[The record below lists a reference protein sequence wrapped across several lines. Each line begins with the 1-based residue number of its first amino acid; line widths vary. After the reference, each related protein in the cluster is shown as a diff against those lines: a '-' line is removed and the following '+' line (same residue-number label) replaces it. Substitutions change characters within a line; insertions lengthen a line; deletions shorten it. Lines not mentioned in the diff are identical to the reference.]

1 MNSVATTTMMDTML
15 LRAGIRRGLLVDLAL
30 IVAFSWVIAL
40 AARISFLIPGTA
52 VPITGQTFAV
62 LLTGALLGSRRGSLS
77 IMTYLAQGAMGLPVF
92 AISGAMGYGGGAA
105 RFAGPSGG
113 YLIGFVAAAFLVGFL
128 AERGWDRRFWTTVLA
143 MLGANVVIYVFGLP
157 WLARF
162 FAPGWLSGWQLD
174 FKWLD
179 PTNGVL
185 LSGLY
190 PFIPGD
196 IIKVVLAAVALPTG
210 WRLLSR
216 FRE

>member
-52 VPITGQTFAV
+52 V
-62 LLTGALLGSRRGSLS
+62 ALLGSRRGSLS

-92 AISGAMGYGGGAA
+92 AISGVMGYGGGVA

-190 PFIPGD
+190 AFIPGD